1 MDSSGSNN
9 EDFRSVID
17 DLTVENKRLRQ
28 KLRKYDEVNCSHL
41 QGDKLF
47 EIRIHG
53 LPMHKKRELEET
65 LRVFASSL
73 DAYPS
78 RPKSYSAPQSPTLPP
93 ITLPSRMNSSSVT
106 SFSRPADSAYA
117 SMFASGDTSA
127 AKSQVKQRSMRSTKL
142 TEQNIK
148 SYLLDIPE
156 GLFPNHSP
164 VMTEKARMEVVVKR
178 LEQLFTGKEP
188 ASEMYSQPRQQQ
200 EVSQSAAKA
209 DRNTVEARG
218 HRVDVEG
225 VRESRILPADAESLA
240 DARSDEQVPAKLRST
255 NRTRCSSAQSRD
267 GDTKVSNDSSPVQR
281 PTRPLDLDP
290 NRAQVPTEN
299 IEYIRHLG
307 VSPPRRDVNPS
318 TENREG
324 WVYLNLLTSMAQL
337 HTINVTP
344 NFVRRAVTE
353 VSDRFELSRDG
364 RKIRWRGGTEGTR
377 MSSDFGSGSEQLSG
391 KSPDD
396 GPGPSSKRRKL
407 NDERSGYGLPRP
419 DFELGSSSD
428 KVLNDKFDYKPLF
441 LHTACPQEEDDY
453 CFHASDSLTSL
464 GPAGDDRSILPDSS
478 APSRPGMSSNF
489 PEQKRGN
496 GPIIFYHGAIFYT
509 DLSGDRSGVSYDD
522 VEFAHQKHDIIGCAP
537 STSKDILVHAE
548 DVREFLAEY
557 PMSPDRMEYED
568 DDTGFTTANFNFQT
582 MRSIDS
588 DRVSD
593 GAAPLELEASGI
605 GGVEPLDNFAIN
617 VQVRHVVSSPGHCNR
632 KVLRSL
638 RQHSFSAVCTGM
650 LGNKLTETIVRSEVV
665 SATKINLPPSLLPP
679 PSYFFLDFSSSD
691 GDDDNDTDSDSNDS
705 GNDASCSSATDIE

>member
-188 ASEMYSQPRQQQ
+188 ASEVYSQPRQQQ

-225 VRESRILPADAESLA
+225 VRE
-240 DARSDEQVPAKLRST
+240 
-255 NRTRCSSAQSRD
+255 
-267 GDTKVSNDSSPVQR
+267 
-281 PTRPLDLDP
+281 
-290 NRAQVPTEN
+290 
-299 IEYIRHLG
+299 
-307 VSPPRRDVNPS
+307 
-318 TENREG
+318 
-324 WVYLNLLTSMAQL
+324 
-337 HTINVTP
+337 
-344 NFVRRAVTE
+344 
-353 VSDRFELSRDG
+353 
-364 RKIRWRGGTEGTR
+364 
-377 MSSDFGSGSEQLSG
+377 
-391 KSPDD
+391 
-396 GPGPSSKRRKL
+396 
-407 NDERSGYGLPRP
+407 
-419 DFELGSSSD
+419 
-428 KVLNDKFDYKPLF
+428 
-441 LHTACPQEEDDY
+441 
-453 CFHASDSLTSL
+453 
-464 GPAGDDRSILPDSS
+464 
-478 APSRPGMSSNF
+478 
-489 PEQKRGN
+489 
-496 GPIIFYHGAIFYT
+496 
-509 DLSGDRSGVSYDD
+509 
-522 VEFAHQKHDIIGCAP
+522 
-537 STSKDILVHAE
+537 
-548 DVREFLAEY
+548 
-557 PMSPDRMEYED
+557 
-568 DDTGFTTANFNFQT
+568 
-582 MRSIDS
+582 
-588 DRVSD
+588 
-593 GAAPLELEASGI
+593 
-605 GGVEPLDNFAIN
+605 
-617 VQVRHVVSSPGHCNR
+617 
-632 KVLRSL
+632 
-638 RQHSFSAVCTGM
+638 
-650 LGNKLTETIVRSEVV
+650 
-665 SATKINLPPSLLPP
+665 
-679 PSYFFLDFSSSD
+679 
-691 GDDDNDTDSDSNDS
+691 
-705 GNDASCSSATDIE
+705 